1 MTEQDE
7 GFAKWYDEKI
17 KKKKKKKKKIIN
29 NHFNLMINWLIY
41 SIYDF
46 YLTFELILLKNKIK

>member
-17 KKKKKKKKKIIN
+17 KKKKKKKKKKML
-29 NHFNLMINWLIY
+29 F
-41 SIYDF
+41 
-46 YLTFELILLKNKIK
+46 

>member
-17 KKKKKKKKKIIN
+17 KKKKKKKNTFIKKIILFIL
-29 NHFNLMINWLIY
+29 FNIC
-41 SIYDF
+41 
-46 YLTFELILLKNKIK
+46 KNFF

>member
-17 KKKKKKKKKIIN
+17 KKKKKKKKYFLLIN
-29 NHFNLMINWLIY
+29 L
-41 SIYDF
+41 
-46 YLTFELILLKNKIK
+46 